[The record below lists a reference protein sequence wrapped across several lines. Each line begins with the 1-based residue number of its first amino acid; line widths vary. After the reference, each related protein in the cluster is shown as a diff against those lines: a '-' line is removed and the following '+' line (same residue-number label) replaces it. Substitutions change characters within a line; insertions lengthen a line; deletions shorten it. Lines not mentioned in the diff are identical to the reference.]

1 MIKSVTLSLIVE
13 PSEAHLTLKALCK
26 SSSISI
32 SKCLIYKYRYI
43 AYIYNNKVCYLY
55 NMMTQEQAH
64 EIRMSVIDIFHEM
77 NMDIIE
83 NSQRT
88 MADQMDRVREAQE
101 KVLSLIK

>member
-1 MIKSVTLSLIVE
+1 
-13 PSEAHLTLKALCK
+13 
-26 SSSISI
+26 
-32 SKCLIYKYRYI
+32 
-43 AYIYNNKVCYLY
+43 
-55 NMMTQEQAH
+55 MMTQEQAH

-88 MADQMDRVREAQE
+88 MADQMDAVREAQE